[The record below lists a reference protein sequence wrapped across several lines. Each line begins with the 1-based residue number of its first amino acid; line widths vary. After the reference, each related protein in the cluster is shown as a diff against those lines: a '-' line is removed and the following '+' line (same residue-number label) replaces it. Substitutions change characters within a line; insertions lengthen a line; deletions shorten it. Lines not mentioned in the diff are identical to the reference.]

1 MSEREK
7 LVNEVALDLFRRQH
21 PTPGPEREKAWLM
34 YGADYVSDVT
44 ETIAAIEAAG
54 VRLVP
59 VEEKP
64 GQGWLHEAVKD
75 ACLRASKNSGGTPPQ
90 LLYAPILWAMQDAL
104 TALEAAGV
112 RLVPS
117 EPSRHMLLAAHMVE
131 SDDIE
136 LTEDEHRAMYA
147 AFVAASPYAPPGG

>member
-1 MSEREK
+1 MTRDELIEVMVRRMAESECGPTS
-7 LVNEVALDLFRRQH
+7 LHGYAYVAL
-21 PTPGPEREKAWLM
+21 
-34 YGADYVSDVT
+34 
-44 ETIAAIEAAG
+44 AALEAAN

-59 VEEKP
+59 V
-64 GQGWLHEAVKD
+64 
-75 ACLRASKNSGGTPPQ
+75 
-90 LLYAPILWAMQDAL
+90 
-104 TALEAAGV
+104 
-112 RLVPS
+112 

>member
-1 MSEREK
+1 MTREE
-7 LVNEVALDLFRRQH
+7 LRAIICEAIGDSSSVDPLLSAL
-21 PTPGPEREKAWLM
+21 
-34 YGADYVSDVT
+34 
-44 ETIAAIEAAG
+44 EAAN

-59 VEEKP
+59 V
-64 GQGWLHEAVKD
+64 
-75 ACLRASKNSGGTPPQ
+75 
-90 LLYAPILWAMQDAL
+90 
-104 TALEAAGV
+104 
-112 RLVPS
+112 